1 MPRGCHLGH
10 HCCTSRSSLWL
21 SSLDLAAASP
31 LLTSSANTSPPIAS
45 YMRSCTGAELS
56 TPARSRPTCG
66 APPSLIARTGLHAQ
80 VAADVKTKARARL
93 AGEGSVYTSG
103 WTAQGGRA
111 GTESASEEGK
121 AQPRGQEGVSDR
133 SPFTLLQFQTRFG
146 RCFFCIQVSAQA
158 DGALIS
164 HAQKAVGE
172 GSAATSRSQRG
183 IDGSSSSARQ
193 KRRRRPKGRPWP
205 VHG

>member
-1 MPRGCHLGH
+1 MPRGCHLGD

-31 LLTSSANTSPPIAS
+31 VLTSSANTSPPIAS

-93 AGEGSVYTSG
+93 VGEGTVSASA
-103 WTAQGGRA
+103 WNAQDGRA
-111 GTESASEEGK
+111 RVKSASEEGK
-121 AQPRGQEGVSDR
+121 ARPRVDKVCPLARPLPRCSSRLAPGS
-133 SPFTLLQFQTRFG
+133 
-146 RCFFCIQVSAQA
+146 CFFCTAYEYAS
-158 DGALIS
+158 
-164 HAQKAVGE
+164 
-172 GSAATSRSQRG
+172 
-183 IDGSSSSARQ
+183 
-193 KRRRRPKGRPWP
+193 
-205 VHG
+205 